1 MQNRLTVEV
10 QTIVAS
16 GEQHEHVGM
25 LPDKRVD
32 LLALDR
38 IHILSRAPT
47 VEEASEISRQQ
58 ERQTCSSECEHQ
70 DRRRS

>member
-47 VEEASEISRQQ
+47 VEEASEIS
-58 ERQTCSSECEHQ
+58 
-70 DRRRS
+70 